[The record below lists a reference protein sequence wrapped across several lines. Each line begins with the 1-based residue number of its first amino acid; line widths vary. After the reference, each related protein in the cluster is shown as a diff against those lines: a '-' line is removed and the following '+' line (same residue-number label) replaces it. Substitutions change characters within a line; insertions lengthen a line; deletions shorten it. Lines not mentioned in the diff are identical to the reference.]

1 MPRYMPDIQS
11 TVPVLPSLDL
21 QQTADFYTGKL
32 GFKEIGRYP
41 DYLIMSRDGAEI
53 HFWPCADRSIAENS
67 ACYVHANT
75 RKLYEEFIAN
85 GLDIKEPAV
94 RSWGMRELYVIDPS
108 GNLLKFGEEA

>member
-1 MPRYMPDIQS
+1 MPTIQS

-21 QQTADFYTGKL
+21 QQTADFYPGKL

-41 DYLIMSRDGAEI
+41 DYLIVSRDGAEI
-53 HFWPCADRSIAENS
+53 HFWPCADRSIAESS
-67 ACYVHANT
+67 ACYVRTNT

-94 RSWGMRELYVIDPS
+94 RSWG
-108 GNLLKFGEEA
+108 